1 VYSTNLPE
9 ACHFITTHSKAGV
22 VCVDSNKQLEKYLKE
37 KMVDPNCQCPE
48 LRTIVMWDEVP
59 RPDIIQKLAASNISV
74 YSWDQFLDLGAAVTH
89 EEIEKRHS
97 MIKPGNC
104 STLIYTSGTTGPPKA
119 VMISHDNLT
128 WTVQKVVDQLGNLGH
143 TDRFISYLPL
153 SHIAAQMIDI
163 HAPMNIGCCTYFA
176 QLDAL
181 KGSLKHTLTDVR
193 PTIFFGVP
201 RVWEKFQEAMVELG
215 RKNPAILQWLSA
227 WAKGLGRG
235 HSELA
240 QYGAGGGAPC
250 MYSCA

>member
-1 VYSTNLPE
+1 MT
-9 ACHFITTHSKAGV
+9 
-22 VCVDSNKQLEKYLKE
+22 
-37 KMVDPNCQCPE
+37 DPHCQCAD
-48 LRTIVMWDEVP
+48 LKAIVMWDEI
-59 RPDIIQKLAASNISV
+59 PDPNIVAKFDATKIAV
-74 YSWDQFLDLGAAVTH
+74 YTWDQFLDLGAAVDDG
-89 EEIEKRHS
+89 EIDRRHGV
-97 MIKPGNC
+97 IKPGNC

-181 KGSLKHTLTDVR
+181 KGSLKFTLTDVR

-215 RKNPAILQWLSA
+215 RNNPAVLQWLST
-227 WAKGLGRG
+227 WAKGVGRNR
-235 HSELA
+235 SELA

-250 MYSCA
+250 MYSCV